1 MVCVCVFGRTQP
13 ALPAQGSAAKTIICD
28 RSARDDSLQRDSL
41 TPSDDQNR
49 KKLTGEESE
58 SERARHKDTE
68 RERLTAFL
76 SGKKPLKKRSERSIK
91 VKDVKCVELSKP

>member
-1 MVCVCVFGRTQP
+1 MVCIWYVNGLCVCVFGRTQP

-28 RSARDDSLQRDSL
+28 RSARDDSLERDSL

-68 RERLTAFL
+68 RER
-76 SGKKPLKKRSERSIK
+76 G
-91 VKDVKCVELSKP
+91 